1 MGLIKKKKDKKQK
14 DSDGQDDANAKLNEA
29 NDDKF
34 QKLPQGVPGR
44 KSFKFIPDQK
54 KFWRP
59 EALALRKMLM
69 YMMPVHMFVLLIIDI
84 FVYSFE
90 LFAIIM
96 EVILLWLT
104 FYGYMTL
111 NKVTTGA
118 YVGLLLMS
126 SVVALTHSQRILL
139 SESTSIFMIVAF
151 IIQYFVIYPVAAS
164 LIAKRLKA
172 HYE

>member
-1 MGLIKKKKDKKQK
+1 
-14 DSDGQDDANAKLNEA
+14 
-29 NDDKF
+29 
-34 QKLPQGVPGR
+34 
-44 KSFKFIPDQK
+44 
-54 KFWRP
+54 
-59 EALALRKMLM
+59 
-69 YMMPVHMFVLLIIDI
+69 MMPVHMFVLLIIDI

-96 EVILLWLT
+96 EVILLWLA

-139 SESTSIFMIVAF
+139 SESTSIFMIVAY